1 LVAALRI
8 DLTHIEVKYL
18 EEYLKTN
25 SNDLVAKASFEKAKV
40 LLKEYAETAMHV
52 D

>member
-1 LVAALRI
+1 LNRLRI
-8 DLTHIEVKYL
+8 DLVHIEVKYL

-25 SNDLVAKASFEKAKV
+25 SNDLLAKNRLQKV
-40 LLKEYAETAMHV
+40 KLLLADLAQHAMHV